1 MNLTRSQQ
9 LIERAQQVI
18 PGGVNS
24 PVRAFKHV
32 GGIPPF
38 LASAKGA
45 YLYDVDGNRYID
57 YVNSWGPMILGHAYE
72 PVVQA
77 LQEQVQHATS
87 FGAPTELEVLMAEQI
102 IRMVPRIDQ
111 VRMVNSG
118 TEACMTAIRLARGYT
133 GKNKIIKFE
142 GCYHG
147 HADSFLVSAGSGV
160 ATLDIQ
166 QVPGVPVA
174 VAQDTL
180 VAPYNN
186 LQAVDALLEA
196 YPGQIA
202 AIIVEPVAGN
212 MGCVPPLPGF
222 LEGLQQR
229 CKEQR
234 ILFILDEVM
243 TGFRIAPGGAQEKF
257 KLDADLITFGKIIG
271 GGLPVGAVGGKK
283 EIMSHLAP
291 AGEVYQAGTLSGNP
305 LAMIAGYTLLRELD
319 LNRHIYESLEQKTQ
333 KLAEGLNTVFGKAGV
348 VHQVPHVGSM
358 LSVFFTEYP
367 VHDFAAAKA
376 ASNELF
382 RQFFHAMLNRGI
394 YLPPSP
400 FESWFVC
407 HALSEDDIAATL
419 QAAEDSIREIVP
431 TIKL

>member
-1 MNLTRSQQ
+1 MDLHHSEQ
-9 LIERAQQVI
+9 LFARAQRVI

-32 GGIPPF
+32 GGTPPF
-38 LASAKGA
+38 IASARGA
-45 YLYDVDGNRYID
+45 YLFDVDGNRYID

-72 PVVQA
+72 PVVRA
-77 LQEQVQHATS
+77 IQEQVQHSTS

-102 IRMVPRIDQ
+102 LRMVPRIDQ

-118 TEACMTAIRLARGYT
+118 TEACMTAIRLARGFT
-133 GKNKIIKFE
+133 GKNKIVKFE

-147 HADSFLVSAGSGV
+147 HADSFLVQAGSGV

-174 VAQDTL
+174 VAADTL

-186 LQAVDALLEA
+186 LQAVDALLDAHADE
-196 YPGQIA
+196 IA

-212 MGCVPPLPGF
+212 MGCVLPLPGF

-229 CKEQR
+229 CR
-234 ILFILDEVM
+234 DRGIVFILDEVM
-243 TGFRIAPGGAQEKF
+243 TGFRLAPGGAQERF
-257 KLDADLITFGKIIG
+257 QLDADLITFGKIIG
-271 GGLPVGAVGGKK
+271 AGLPVGAVAGKQQ
-283 EIMSHLAP
+283 IMSILAP
-291 AGEVYQAGTLSGNP
+291 AGKVYQAGTLSGNP
-305 LAMIAGYTLLRELD
+305 LAMVAGYTLLRELD
-319 LNRHIYESLEQKTQ
+319 LNRHIYERLEQKTNQ
-333 KLAEGLNTVFGKAGV
+333 LAEGLNTVFGKKGV
-348 VHQVPHVGSM
+348 VHQVPHIGSM

-367 VHDFAAAKA
+367 VHDFAAASA

-382 RQFFHAMLNRGI
+382 KQFFHAMLHKGV

-400 FESWFVC
+400 FESWFVSD
-407 HALSEDDIAATL
+407 ALSDEDIAHTV
-419 QAAEDSIREIVP
+419 QAAEDSIGEI
-431 TIKL
+431 LSR

>member
-1 MNLTRSQQ
+1 MNLTRSKQ
-9 LIERAQQVI
+9 LFERAQQLI

-24 PVRAFKHV
+24 PVRAFRHV

-38 LASAKGA
+38 MTSAKGA

-72 PVVQA
+72 PVVRA
-77 LQEQVQHATS
+77 LQEQVLHATS
-87 FGAPTELEVLMAEQI
+87 FGTPTELEVLMAEQI
-102 IRMVPRIDQ
+102 IRMVPRMDQ

-166 QVPGVPVA
+166 QVPGVPAA

-186 LQAVDALLEA
+186 LQAVDALIEA
-196 YPGQIA
+196 HPGEIA

-229 CKEQR
+229 CKEHG
-234 ILFILDEVM
+234 IVFILDEVM

-257 KLDADLITFGKIIG
+257 NLDADLITFGKIIG

-283 EIMSHLAP
+283 QIMSHLAP

-333 KLAEGLNTVFGKAGV
+333 KLADGLNTVFGKAGV
-348 VHQVPHVGSM
+348 VHQIPHVGSM

-367 VHDFAAAKA
+367 VNDFAAAKA

-407 HALSEDDIAATL
+407 DALSDADIAQTL
-419 QAAEDSIREIVP
+419 QAAEESILEILPV
-431 TIKL
+431 LR